1 MKMLN
6 KKLLKKL
13 KKEFSGK
20 KVLIMGLGTRG
31 GGTASA
37 KFFAKAGA
45 QVTVTDLKPES
56 ELKESLNKLR
66 GYKIKYVLGSHRPE
80 DFRKADLIVKNP
92 DVSRNSS
99 FLKIARRRGI
109 EITSD
114 AEIFLRFAPGLVIG
128 VTGSKGK
135 TTVAHLLFKMLKNKF
150 KNVRLAG
157 VKQKG
162 QLEEIITMNPRDKI
176 VVELSSWQLEG
187 LRRLKKSPPI
197 SILTNVLGDH
207 LDTYKNIKEYAETK
221 AEIFK
226 HQKKNDLAV
235 FNADEERGANLSS
248 KAPGKILFYSA
259 RKKNQSG
266 AWIDKDNF
274 IVFGK
279 KPVKIAGLASIKLKG
294 DHNLSN
300 VLAAVTTA
308 VYLKVPAKNIL
319 KTLERFRGL
328 KNKLE
333 TIGQKRGIIFINDT
347 DATMPEAAAAAIAAV
362 GRNHPIVLISGGT
375 DKKLDFSPLIKAI
388 KNGNIKAVILLP
400 GTATLK
406 IFKKIEKIRKPIT
419 LVSSMPEAV
428 ARAVSCAEK
437 GDIVLLSPG
446 AASFGLFRNAGE
458 RGEKFKKAFKS
469 LKN

>member
-1 MKMLN
+1 MFDN
-6 KKLLKKL
+6 KLLKKF

-20 KVLIMGLGTRG
+20 KVLIMGLGVHG

-37 KFFAKAGA
+37 KFFARAGA
-45 QVTVTDLKPES
+45 DVTVTDLKPKS
-56 ELKESLNKLR
+56 ELGKSLNKLR

-80 DFRKADLIVKNP
+80 DFWKADLIVKNP
-92 DVSRNSS
+92 GVNRNSS
-99 FLKIARRRGI
+99 FLKIARRHGVKV
-109 EITSD
+109 TND
-114 AEIFLRFAPGLVIG
+114 AEIFLRFAPGRVIG

-135 TTVAHLLFKMLKNKF
+135 TTVANLLFKMLKNRF

-162 QLEEIITMNPRDKI
+162 GLEEITIMKPRDKI
-176 VVELSSWQLEG
+176 VVELSSWQLEE
-187 LRRLKKSPPI
+187 LRKLKKSPPV
-197 SILTNVLGDH
+197 SILTNILGDH
-207 LDTYKNIKEYAETK
+207 LDTYKNIKEYAEVK

-235 FNADEERGANLSS
+235 FNADDERSVNLSR
-248 KAPGKILFYSA
+248 KAPGKIIFYSA

-279 KPVKIAGLASIKLKG
+279 KPVKIAAVASIKLKG

-300 VLAAVTTA
+300 VLAAVTA
-308 VYLKVPAKNIL
+308 AIYLKVPVKSIIGAL
-319 KTLERFRGL
+319 GRFKGL

-333 TIGQKRGIIFINDT
+333 IIGQKKGITFINDT
-347 DATMPEAAAAAIAAV
+347 DATMPAAAGAAIAAI
-362 GRNHPIVLISGGT
+362 GRDHPIILIGGGT
-375 DKKLDFSPLIKAI
+375 DKKLDFSPLIKAV
-388 KNGNIKAVILLP
+388 KSGNVKAVVLLP
-400 GTATLK
+400 GTATSK
-406 IFKKIEKIRKPIT
+406 IFKKIKRGRKPII

-428 ARAVSCAEK
+428 AKAVSCAEK
-437 GDIVLLSPG
+437 EDIVLLSPG

-458 RGEKFKKAFKS
+458 RGEEFKKAFK
-469 LKN
+469 LLGN